1 MTRTPMISGAFLLAV
16 AAAAAPAAAGSNPL
30 AERIRQVDARFA
42 DVAVALKEGYAPI
55 PCVSGPAG
63 GAMGVHYVNAA
74 LLDRDQIDIAH
85 PQAVMYEP
93 QPNGR
98 MTLVAVE
105 YITSKGPASL
115 DGHLFNYNT
124 APNRYGLGPY
134 YDLHVWAWRA
144 NPSGTFAEMNPK
156 VSCDAVPV
164 THQAAEPPSPR

>member
-1 MTRTPMISGAFLLAV
+1 MTRTPMISGALLLAV
-16 AAAAAPAAAGSNPL
+16 VAAAAPAVAGSNPL

-98 MTLVAVE
+98 MKLVAVE

-134 YDLHVWAWRA
+134 YDLHVWAWRP

-164 THQAAEPPSPR
+164 THGAGSD